1 MTKSGVIK
9 PSFFKSEGFKTYIE
23 SLKYCLYTTR
33 RPLVGFWDL
42 VHEKKGT
49 LAAAHTIV
57 AIAIIV
63 EIMRLTITNFQFIM
77 IYMEAFN
84 MFMVIAQ
91 IILPIFLWSVANWSL
106 TTLMDGKG
114 RLKDI
119 YMGTAYAMTPMI
131 IINAVL
137 IPVSHVI
144 TVDEGALYWTAQ
156 SIGMF
161 YFVALLMCAMMEIH
175 DYSMGKTILSSVL
188 SVVAIGIIIL
198 VFVMFFAVVSDGIA
212 YFVSLAQEIIFRMR

>member
-1 MTKSGVIK
+1 MTKSGFM
-9 PSFFKSEGFKTYIE
+9 PMNFFRSQGFKDYKE
-23 SLKYCLYTTR
+23 SLRYCLFTTR

-42 VHEKKGT
+42 IHEKRGSM
-49 LAAAHTIV
+49 AAAHTIV
-57 AIAIIV
+57 AFAVIV
-63 EIMRLTITNFQFIM
+63 EILRLTVTNFQFIL

-91 IILPIFLWSVANWSL
+91 VILPIFLWSIANWSL

-114 RLKDI
+114 RLAHI

-131 IINAVL
+131 IINAAL
-137 IPVSHVI
+137 IPISHVI

-175 DYSMGKTILSSVL
+175 DYTMAKTILSSIL

-198 VFVMFFAVVSDGIA
+198 VFVMFFAVVSDGVA
-212 YFVSLAQEIIFRMR
+212 YFVSLAQELIFRMR